1 MSQNIE
7 KQVRQSAIL
16 LIGPTGAGKTPL
28 GDLLEAAGLWGKRC
42 LHFDFGSELRAAAR
56 QPAGPLTP
64 RERDLVQKLLG
75 SGALLED
82 EHFPIARK
90 LLVSF
95 LSRRKADRDTLVV
108 LNGLPRHAGQARD
121 IEPIID
127 MRALVSLECTPQT
140 VWERIRTNAGGDR
153 AQRADDTL
161 EAVKQRL
168 AVFRRRTAPLLAYYR
183 SRGVSVLQVNVGVT
197 TTAEQ
202 MRRELETHRLP
213 AAPNASI

>member
-1 MSQNIE
+1 MPE
-7 KQVRQSAIL
+7 DLRTRYPAIL
-16 LIGPTGAGKTPL
+16 LVGPTGAGKTPL
-28 GDLLEAAGLWGKRC
+28 GELLEAAGLWGKRC
-42 LHFDFGSELRAAAR
+42 LHFDFGSELRAAAS

-64 RERDLVQKLLG
+64 RERALVQRLLD

-95 LSRRKADRDTLVV
+95 LAERKAGRDTLVV

-121 IEPIID
+121 IESVIE

-161 EAVKQRL
+161 AEVKQRL
-168 AVFRRRTAPLLAYYR
+168 AVFRERTAPLLAYYR
-183 SRGVSVLQVNVGVT
+183 SRGVPVLRVNVGVT

-202 MRRELETHRLP
+202 IRRELETQTLI
-213 AAPNASI
+213 SKS